1 MTTALSAHPVPP
13 APQPT
18 LPLNGGN
25 VYFVDNQCAR
35 NADDNC
41 NCETCRE
48 IERDILTVGG
58 AFAITVLVMMA
69 AAFIIVGY
77 GWAHLEAFL
86 WASVK

>member
-25 VYFVDNQCAR
+25 VYFVDNQCACS
-35 NADDNC
+35 ADDNC

-69 AAFIIVGY
+69 AAFIIAGY
-77 GWAHLEAFL
+77 GWAHLEAYL
-86 WASVK
+86 WAPVK